1 MFLIELSVD
10 GLAYL
15 KGALKRLP
23 VQGDDVTLHADITKA
38 LDRPIIGE
46 KLVQDIQQKALQGS
60 TSAAPMPPAP
70 PMPTA
75 PPQDAIPAYPM
86 PPAPPMPQQP

>member
-23 VQGDDVTLHADITKA
+23 VQG
-38 LDRPIIGE
+38 GWQ
-46 KLVQDIQQKALQGS
+46 LVDANF
-60 TSAAPMPPAP
+60 AAAV
-70 PMPTA
+70 
-75 PPQDAIPAYPM
+75 
-86 PPAPPMPQQP
+86 